1 MPFASIQ
8 EIIEELKQG
17 KGIIIVDDEDRE
29 NEGDV
34 CFAAE
39 YITPE
44 KVNFMARYARGL
56 ICLSLTEERCDE
68 LQLPLMVQDNTSLHQ
83 TAFCVSIEARGKTTT
98 GISAHDRAQ
107 TILTAIN
114 PSTKP
119 EDLLRPGHVFPLRA
133 KKGGVLKRA
142 GHTEAII
149 DLLKIA
155 GLYPA
160 GVICEIIKDD
170 GSMARLSDLE
180 NFAKLHDM
188 KIISVEEIIKYR
200 MNNER
205 IIERVASPTLP
216 TKYGDFKIIGYEVP
230 ITGEQHIALVCGEI
244 KEDDIVLV
252 RVHSQCL
259 TGDLFGSIKCDCG
272 AQLVKSLE
280 MISKEGKGVLVY
292 LLQEGRGIGL
302 FNKLRA
308 YELQDRLG
316 HDTVEANEKL
326 GFPADKRDYGVG
338 AQILRDLNV
347 RRMRLLTNNPQKYV
361 ALSGYGL
368 EIVERVPIE
377 IPPNEISKKYLET
390 KKKKLGH
397 LLDLV

>member
-1 MPFASIQ
+1 MAFAPIQ
-8 EIIEELKQG
+8 EIVEDLKKG

-29 NEGDV
+29 NEGDI

-39 YITPE
+39 FITPE
-44 KVNFMARYARGL
+44 KINFMARYARGL

-68 LQLPLMVQDNTSLHQ
+68 LEIPLMVQQNTSLHQ
-83 TAFCVSIEARGKTTT
+83 TAFCVSIEAKGKTST
-98 GISAHDRAQ
+98 GISAHDRAE

-114 PSTKP
+114 PLTKP
-119 EDLLRPGHVFPLRA
+119 EDLLRPGHIFPLRSR
-133 KKGGVLKRA
+133 KGGVLKRA

-149 DLLKIA
+149 DLCKIA

-170 GSMARLSDLE
+170 GTMARLGDLE
-180 NFAKLHDM
+180 NFAQVHNL
-188 KIISVEEIIKYR
+188 KIISVEEIIKFR
-200 MNNER
+200 MSHER
-205 IIERVASPTLP
+205 IIERVASPELP
-216 TKYGDFKIIGYEVP
+216 TKFGSFKIIAYEVP
-230 ITGEQHIALVCGEI
+230 ITGEKHIALVKGEI

-259 TGDLFGSIKCDCG
+259 TGDIFGSLRCDCG
-272 AQLVKSLE
+272 EQLQKSLE
-280 MISKEGKGVLVY
+280 LIENEKKGVLVY

-326 GFPADKRDYGVG
+326 GFPVDKRDYGVG

-347 RRMRLLTNNPQKYV
+347 RKMKLLTNNPQKYV
-361 ALSGYGL
+361 GLAGYGL
-368 EIVERVPIE
+368 EIVERIPLE
-377 IPPNEISKKYLET
+377 IPPTENSKKYLET

-397 LLDLV
+397 LLELV

>member
-1 MPFASIQ
+1 MVFASVEEIIQ
-8 EIIEELKQG
+8 ELKKG

-34 CFAAE
+34 CYAAE
-39 YITPE
+39 FITPE
-44 KVNFMARYARGL
+44 KINFMARYARGL

-98 GISAHDRAQ
+98 GISAKDRAE

-114 PSTKP
+114 PKTKP

-149 DLLKIA
+149 DLLKIG

-170 GSMARLSDLE
+170 GTMARLPDLE
-180 NFAKLHDM
+180 NFAKIHNM

-205 IIERVASPTLP
+205 IIERVASPNLP
-216 TKYGDFKIIGYEVP
+216 TVYGEFKIIAYEAP
-230 ITGEQHIALVCGEI
+230 ITGEKHIALVLGEI
-244 KEDDIVLV
+244 KEEDVVLV

-259 TGDLFGSIKCDCG
+259 TGDLFGSLKCDCG
-272 AQLVKSLE
+272 AQLQKSLE
-280 MISKEGKGVLVY
+280 MIAKEGKGVLVY

-302 FNKLRA
+302 FNKLKA

-326 GFPADKRDYGVG
+326 GFPADKRDYGIG

-347 RRMRLLTNNPQKYV
+347 RKMRLLTNNPQKYV

-397 LLDLV
+397 LLNLV